1 MKKKVSILFGVIL
14 ALVFAFA
21 LTACGKVSLKL
32 TFKVDGV
39 DYATISTSGDEVI
52 KMPENPTKDGF
63 VFDGWFWDEGTWQKP
78 FTANSLL
85 DTPLSSDMSV
95 YAKFTANAD
104 APPTGTE
111 IRSNLFTQN
120 GEVYST
126 VVPNRDSAFSFN
138 DKIQVADGATWA
150 LYDNIRC
157 VNEIISR
164 ATEIEAGDNIF
175 YVLVINGNERR
186 QYTFNVRR
194 RPIYTVNFKS
204 DGPHIASQQVE
215 EGNLATEPVG
225 VARDGYEFDGWSY
238 DFSQPII
245 SHTEIGVRWKAID
258 YDISY
263 SLDGGEFK
271 TDYAG
276 KYTIENE
283 IKLATPEKRGYDF
296 AGWYETGKTTP
307 TAKIAKGTF
316 GNKAFTAKW
325 NAHAYDINYVL
336 GSGTNSSNNPTKYT
350 IESADITLSEPFYIN
365 ADFNGWKCTINGKD
379 APNGAESGV
388 IPKGTVGDIKFTAMW
403 NEFEVKLEDVSDGYA
418 VVGRNIE
425 KSEIVI
431 APSYH
436 GKNVTEIKDR
446 AFYNCSDLTSITI
459 GCNVTSIGSYAFNGC
474 SSLTSVKIPNK
485 VETIGAGAF
494 GGCNGLIDIEFGENV
509 TSIGDFAFEECVG
522 LTSVAIPNKVAVIGE
537 SAFGGCIELK
547 EVSIPDSLTSI
558 GENAFGDCPIET
570 AKMPTLA
577 IPCVA
582 GAELKTVEITSGDS
596 IAAGAFNGCNLLESI
611 ALPFVGGSHSAT
623 NGASVFGFI
632 FGYKTTTDS
641 SMKFAD
647 AVYQYEGYDIS
658 LRTTYYYH
666 YFIPKSL
673 KTVKISGTEIGSRAF
688 YNCADLTSIAISDSV
703 TSIGIDAFYNC
714 SSLTS
719 ITIPNSVTSIDSSAF
734 NDCNNLASIEVNEDN
749 NVYKSIDGNLYMKDD
764 KKFVLY
770 AKGKKETKFT
780 ITDGVTKIE
789 DRAFSD
795 CGSLMN
801 ITIPDSVT
809 SIGSYAFSNSG
820 SLTSVEIGN
829 GVTSIGSSAFSGC
842 IGLTNITIPDSVSSV
857 GSSAFYNCSS
867 LTNVYISELKA
878 WLNIDFYNK
887 SSNPLYYA
895 GKLYLNDNLITELV
909 VPDDITK
916 IGSNAFFGCT
926 SLTSVTIPNSV
937 TSIED
942 SAFDSCSSLANVMIL
957 DSVMSIG
964 EYAFFNCSSLTS
976 VSLGNSVMSI
986 GEYAFY
992 KCSNLTSVTIP
1003 DSVTSIGS
1011 YAFYGCNRLESIILP
1026 FVGETLNST
1035 GYRGVFGYIFGYI
1048 RVESYS
1054 TKFDNAVYQYIS
1066 YGSDL
1071 TPTSHYY
1078 HYYIPKSLKTVK
1090 INGGTFWSSAF
1101 RNCSGLT
1108 SVTISDSVTSIGE
1121 YTFSG
1126 CTGLTSITIPDKVTS
1141 IGKSAFSGCTGLTSI
1156 TIPDKVTS
1164 IGKSA
1169 FSGCTGLTSIT
1180 IPDKVTS
1187 IGESAFSVCTGL
1199 TSITIPDKVTSI
1211 GKSAFYG
1218 CNRLESIELPFV
1230 GGAPTA
1236 ADEKSVFGFIFGY
1249 TITDSSLTESA
1260 DAVYQYYYYDSLLD
1274 RTAYYYHYYIPK
1286 SLKTVKI
1293 NGGSIGSNAFYN
1305 CSNLT
1310 SITIP
1315 NNVTSIGDS
1324 AFEYCSNLTSITIPN
1339 SVTSIG
1345 DDAFEY
1351 CYRLA
1356 EVYNLS
1362 KLNIVK
1368 NTTNNGYI
1376 GYYALD
1382 IYTDIN
1388 TPSKLSEDNNGF
1400 VIHTAD
1406 SGEKILIGYF
1416 GSKTSITIPDSV
1428 TGIGDYAFYDCSSLT
1443 NVTIPNRVTSIG
1455 DYAFYDCSSLMSVTI
1470 GNSVTSIGNNAFFG
1484 CSSLTSITIPDS
1496 VTSIGNNA
1504 FFGCSSLTSITI
1516 PDSVTSIGNSAFYN
1530 CSSLTS
1536 ITVDENNINYK
1547 SIDGNLYTKDGTTL
1561 IQYAIGKKETSFM
1574 IPNSVTSIRNSAFSG
1589 CSNLT
1594 SITISNSVTSIE
1606 NYAFYGCSKLT
1617 TVYYKGSVQ
1626 DWAKISIGFSNDN
1639 LMFATR
1645 YYYSESKPTSSG
1657 NYWHYVNGVP
1667 TVWK

>member
-1141 IGKSAFSGCTGLTSI
+1141 IG
-1156 TIPDKVTS
+1156 
-1164 IGKSA
+1164 
-1169 FSGCTGLTSIT
+1169 
-1180 IPDKVTS
+1180 
-1187 IGESAFSVCTGL
+1187 ESAFSVCTGL

-1496 VTSIGNNA
+1496 VTSIGN
-1504 FFGCSSLTSITI
+1504 
-1516 PDSVTSIGNSAFYN
+1516 SAFYN